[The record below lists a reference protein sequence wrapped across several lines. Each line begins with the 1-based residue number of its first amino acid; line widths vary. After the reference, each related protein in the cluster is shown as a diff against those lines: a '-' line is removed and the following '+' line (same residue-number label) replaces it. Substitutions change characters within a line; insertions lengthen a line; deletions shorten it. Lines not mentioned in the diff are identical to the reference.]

1 MRLLAISFPCCEP
14 IRQDLYADLE
24 ARTGWDVSIVLP
36 SLWRSEYGERRP
48 QRWPAFG
55 GNLITIPVL
64 VNGSIPLHFYRA
76 RMTRI
81 LERARPDAIFVHH
94 EAYALST
101 FQTFVANER
110 SIRVPIGFYS
120 SQNRLKHYPWPFSAC
135 EAYVYQRAA
144 FALPITESVAGV
156 LRSKGYR
163 GPLEVLP
170 TLAVDVNLYHPNE
183 RASARPRATD
193 LTVGFVGRLAP
204 EKGVDTLLAALTR
217 PEAQGISA
225 VIAGD
230 GPLAP
235 ELKESALR
243 LGLEGRVEWRGYLPH
258 DRTPDFYRA
267 VDLVVVPTR
276 SSRSY
281 MEQFGRVVPEA
292 LACGVPV
299 VTSDN
304 GELPHLVDATG
315 AGWIFPEGDAGALAA
330 ILGRLRGRQDILREI
345 GGRGRNE
352 VKQRYSLEHV
362 GPRFAAVIASAAG
375 EPNAG

>member
-1 MRLLAISFPCCEP
+1 MRLLVVSFPCTEP
-14 IRQDLYADLE
+14 IRQDFYADFQ
-24 ARTGWDVSIVLP
+24 ARSGWDVSIVLP
-36 SLWRSEYGERRP
+36 TLWQSEHGARRP

-55 GNLITIPVL
+55 GELIPVPVL
-64 VNGSIPLHFYRA
+64 LNGNIPLHFYRA

-81 LERARPDAIFVHH
+81 IEKTRPDAIYVHH
-94 EAYALST
+94 EAYGVAT
-101 FQTFVANER
+101 FQTFLANQR
-110 SIRVPIGFYS
+110 SVRAPIGFYS
-120 SQNRLKHYPWPFSAC
+120 AQNRLKHYPWPFSAC
-135 EAYVYQRAA
+135 EAYVYRRAA
-144 FALPITESVAGV
+144 FALPVTQTAADV
-156 LRSKGYR
+156 LRAKGYE
-163 GPLEVLP
+163 GLLEVLP
-170 TLAVDVNLYHPNE
+170 LGVDVNVYQPNGH
-183 RASARPRATD
+183 RAVRRQETD

-230 GPLAP
+230 GPMA
-235 ELKESALR
+235 SALKDDASR

-267 VDLVVVPTR
+267 VDVVVVPTR
-276 SSRSY
+276 ATQSY

-315 AGWIFPEGDAGALAA
+315 AGWVFPQGDAGALAA
-330 ILGRLRGRQDILREI
+330 ILGRLRGRQDMLREL
-345 GGRGRNE
+345 GGSGRDE
-352 VKQRYSLEHV
+352 VKRRYSLEQV

-375 EPNAG
+375 GPDAG